1 MSKKPQYDPEEIR
14 YPDQVIVSSPLVP
27 EMEKSYIEY
36 AMSVI
41 VGRALPDVRD
51 GLKPVHRRILYAMYE
66 DNLTHDK
73 PFKKS
78 ATCVGDV
85 LGRYHPHGD
94 QSVYDAL
101 VRLAQDFSMRYMLV
115 EGHGNFGSVDGDP
128 PAAYRYTEARL
139 SKISEEMLRDIDKET
154 VDWDPNFDESR
165 KEPRVLPSRFPNLL
179 VNGSAGIAVGM
190 ATNIPPHNLTEVIN
204 AVICIL
210 DDPEATLA
218 DLMEHIKGPDF
229 PTRGIIM
236 GRSGIRAAY
245 ATGRGRLMVRA
256 RTEFEE
262 FGKDRVRII
271 VTELPYQVNKR
282 MLIKSMA
289 DQVEDK
295 RLEGISDIR
304 DETDRNGMRIVIELK
319 KDANPQVVLNRL
331 FAQTQLQTTFAIN
344 MLALVNNQ
352 SQPKILSLRHI
363 IDEYLAFQEEV
374 IVRRTRYDLRKA
386 QERAHLLEGLL
397 IAQDNIDEVIKIIR
411 SSYDNAKENLMA
423 RFGLDDIQ
431 AQAICDMRLI
441 ALQGL
446 NREKL
451 EAEYKD
457 LEERIAYFQKLLSDE
472 DMLKGVLKEELTA
485 IRDKYGDERRTEIQ
499 DVEDELDI
507 EDLIEE
513 EECVFTLSQ
522 AGYLKRTP
530 ASAYRAQKRGGKG
543 VSAQTL
549 KEEDCVETVF
559 TASTHDY
566 ILFFTNKGRVHRK
579 KGYQIPEAGR
589 TAKGTNIVNILP
601 VEAGEKVTAMIHLR
615 EYAEDRF
622 LVMVTRNG
630 TVKRIQL
637 SAINTVR
644 KAGIRCITLDEGDEL
659 ICVRET
665 DGQQAILIV
674 THDGMSIS
682 FLETDVRCMGRDA
695 GGVRGIRLREG
706 DYVVGAARAK
716 HGHQVLMV
724 TENGYGKRTD
734 MDEYFRAD
742 GPQNRGGYGL
752 KGYQVTEKTGPIAGV
767 KVVNESD
774 DILIISDDGVIIR
787 MPVKDINIYS
797 RSAQGV
803 ILMRLQEGVKV
814 ISIARTEHEEEAE
827 EGQED
832 AGAPAGQA
840 EHTGE
845 EGENG

>member
-1 MSKKPQYDPEEIR
+1 
-14 YPDQVIVSSPLVP
+14 
-27 EMEKSYIEY
+27 
-36 AMSVI
+36 
-41 VGRALPDVRD
+41 
-51 GLKPVHRRILYAMYE
+51 
-66 DNLTHDK
+66 
-73 PFKKS
+73 
-78 ATCVGDV
+78 
-85 LGRYHPHGD
+85 
-94 QSVYDAL
+94 
-101 VRLAQDFSMRYMLV
+101 
-115 EGHGNFGSVDGDP
+115 
-128 PAAYRYTEARL
+128 
-139 SKISEEMLRDIDKET
+139 
-154 VDWDPNFDESR
+154 
-165 KEPRVLPSRFPNLL
+165 
-179 VNGSAGIAVGM
+179 
-190 ATNIPPHNLTEVIN
+190 
-204 AVICIL
+204 
-210 DDPEATLA
+210 
-218 DLMEHIKGPDF
+218 
-229 PTRGIIM
+229 
-236 GRSGIRAAY
+236 
-245 ATGRGRLMVRA
+245 
-256 RTEFEE
+256 
-262 FGKDRVRII
+262 
-271 VTELPYQVNKR
+271 

-363 IDEYLAFQEEV
+363 LDEYIAYQEE
-374 IVRRTRYDLRKA
+374 IIIRRTRYDLKKA

-397 IAQDNIDEVIKIIR
+397 IAQDHIDEVIKIIR
-411 SSYDNAKENLMA
+411 ASYDNARERLME
-423 RFGLDDIQ
+423 RFSLDDVQ

-451 EAEYKD
+451 EAEYRE
-457 LEERIAYFQKLLSDE
+457 LEERIAYFQQLLSDKE
-472 DMLKGVLKEELTA
+472 MLKGVLKEELTA
-485 IRDKYGDERRTEIQ
+485 IRDKYGDVRRTEIQ

-549 KEEDCVETVF
+549 KEADCVETVF

-615 EYAEDRF
+615 EYAQDRF

-665 DGQQAILIV
+665 DGEQAVLIV
-674 THDGMSIS
+674 THEGMSIS
-682 FLETDVRCMGRDA
+682 FRETDVRCMGRDA
-695 GGVRGIRLREG
+695 AGVRGIKLREG
-706 DYVVGAARAK
+706 DYVIGAARAK
-716 HGHQVLMV
+716 YEHQVLMV
-724 TENGYGKRTD
+724 TENGYGKRTN
-734 MDEYFRAD
+734 MDEYFRSD

-752 KGYQVTEKTGPIAGV
+752 KGYQVTDKTGPIAGV
-767 KVVNESD
+767 KVVDEND

-814 ISIARTEHEEEAE
+814 ISIARTEHDEEAE
-827 EGQED
+827 DGQEEQAA
-832 AGAPAGQA
+832 AGPAVS
-840 EHTGE
+840 T
-845 EGENG
+845 EGEGEQT